1 VKKEKWGLLGGTFN
15 PIHFGH
21 LRLAEEV
28 RENLSLKKIIFIPAG
43 QPPHKKEKEIIN
55 VKHRFKMVEIAIKSN
70 PYFSLSSAEVK
81 RKGVSYSI
89 ETVSQFKKEYPQIDF
104 YFLMGTDAFLEIA
117 TWREAEKFLSTC
129 QVVVVSRPGYPFSSI
144 LAEWKK
150 KVIMLK
156 IEGLEISST
165 QIRKRIR
172 ENRSI
177 KYLVPEEV
185 LNYLT
190 QSRLYLSSGKT

>member
-1 VKKEKWGLLGGTFN
+1 
-15 PIHFGH
+15 
-21 LRLAEEV
+21 
-28 RENLSLKKIIFIPAG
+28 
-43 QPPHKKEKEIIN
+43 
-55 VKHRFKMVEIAIKSN
+55 
-70 PYFSLSSAEVK
+70 
-81 RKGVSYSI
+81 
-89 ETVSQFKKEYPQIDF
+89 
-104 YFLMGTDAFLEIA
+104 
-117 TWREAEKFLSTC
+117 
-129 QVVVVSRPGYPFSSI
+129 
-144 LAEWKK
+144 
-150 KVIMLK
+150 VIMLK